1 MDDVVEHY
9 AVQLVV
15 HVEAAENDAAAV
27 CQAPDV
33 LVKRRV
39 GQVCKSGGLPA
50 VDSFGEK
57 AETRVRSG
65 YVRYFFLHIER
76 YFVPAVFP
84 RLVGSF

>member
-39 GQVCKSGGLPA
+39 GQVCKPGGLPA
-50 VDSFGEK
+50 VDSFGKK
-57 AETRVRSG
+57 ANRDASTQRVC
-65 YVRYFFLHIER
+65 
-76 YFVPAVFP
+76 
-84 RLVGSF
+84 